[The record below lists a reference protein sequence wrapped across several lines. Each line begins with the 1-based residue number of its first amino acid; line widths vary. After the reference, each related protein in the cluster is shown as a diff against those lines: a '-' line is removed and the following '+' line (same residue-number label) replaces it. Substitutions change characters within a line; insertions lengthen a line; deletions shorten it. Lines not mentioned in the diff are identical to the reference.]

1 VSATL
6 PRTVPDSTLK
16 PENVR
21 TTYHIAQVNIGQIK
35 APLEDQVMSGF
46 VARLDEI
53 NALADSSPG
62 FVWRLRSSAGNANY
76 LRPYEND
83 RILLNMS
90 VWETIDALKDY
101 VYRSAHAELL
111 R

>member
-1 VSATL
+1 MSATVS
-6 PRTVPDSTLK
+6 RTVPGSTLK
-16 PENVR
+16 PENVM

-62 FVWRLRSSAGNANY
+62 FVWRTTSSTARRSSAERRANFSNQY
-76 LRPYEND
+76 LPT
-83 RILLNMS
+83 S
-90 VWETIDALKDY
+90 PA
-101 VYRSAHAELL
+101 
-111 R
+111 